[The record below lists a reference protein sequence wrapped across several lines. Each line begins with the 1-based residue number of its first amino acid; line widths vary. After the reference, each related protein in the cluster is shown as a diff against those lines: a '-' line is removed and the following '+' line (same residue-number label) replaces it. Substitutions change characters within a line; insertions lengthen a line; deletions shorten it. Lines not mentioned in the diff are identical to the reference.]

1 MKSGP
6 WIGYRVS
13 RNELT
18 PCDWT
23 RLEALRNDVF
33 GYHQFRYPQREV
45 IERTLQGGSS
55 LVIVPT
61 GGGKSNCFQLPALYW
76 YDRNDGVHAALTVVL
91 SPLIALMKDQVDR
104 LVSRAIPATFIN
116 SSLERSERQLR
127 LERLKAGDFALL
139 YVTPERFRQPEFL
152 DAIAGREVR
161 LLAID
166 EAHCI
171 SQWGHD
177 FRPDY
182 SCIPAIREKLGN
194 PVTIGLTA
202 TATPEVQKDI
212 LQQLGIQGQAD
223 EPALFHQGIDRP
235 NLKLEVEQVWG
246 IQQKIESIVVG
257 MEEAKRLNGGRE
269 ASGIIYFTLIR
280 TLEEFSE
287 QLRRRGIAHLHYHGD
302 LSRSYRKS
310 IQNAFMAGEC
320 EVVLATNAFGMGIDK
335 PDIRFV
341 IHADVP
347 SSLESYYQE
356 IGRAGRDGA
365 PSLCRLLYDQE
376 DLLTQ
381 MQFVE
386 GRNPDADFLQR
397 LYEVLVT
404 EKDAVRSFGIEWLS
418 KRMGD
423 RNTRDQRLF
432 TALGLL
438 QRSGVIADE
447 EAFDQLEIL
456 AELPHELSSAELRA
470 EKKRRDQLKLYAMV
484 EYVQASDREQYLRQY
499 FGVS

>member
-1 MKSGP
+1 MRS
-6 WIGYRVS
+6 
-13 RNELT
+13 
-18 PCDWT
+18 
-23 RLEALRNDVF
+23 DVF
-33 GYHQFRYPQREV
+33 GFQAFRYPQKEV
-45 IERTLQGGSS
+45 IERTLEGGSS

-61 GGGKSNCFQLPALYW
+61 GGGKSTCFQLPALYW
-76 YDRNDGVHAALTVVL
+76 YDANDGANAALTVVL

-104 LVSRAIPATFIN
+104 LVSRSIPATFIN
-116 SSLERSERQLR
+116 SSLERSERQFR
-127 LERLKAGDFALL
+127 LGRLKAGEFALL
-139 YVTPERFRQPEFL
+139 YVTPERFRQSEFL
-152 DAIAGREVR
+152 DAIAGRDIR

-182 SCIPAIREKLGN
+182 SCIPTIREKLGN
-194 PVTIGLTA
+194 PITLGLTA
-202 TATPEVQKDI
+202 TATPEVQRDI
-212 LQQLGIQGQAD
+212 LHQLGIQGEGD
-223 EPALFHQGIDRP
+223 DPALFHQGIDRP

-246 IQQKIESIVVG
+246 MDPKIESIVNG
-257 MEEAKRLNGGRE
+257 MEDAKRMNGGRE

-280 TLEEFSE
+280 TLEEYSDL
-287 QLRRRGIAHLHYHGD
+287 LRRKGFAHLNYHGD
-302 LSRSYRKS
+302 LSRSNRKS

-320 EVVLATNAFGMGIDK
+320 PLVLATNAFGMGIDK
-335 PDIRFV
+335 PDIRYV

-381 MQFVE
+381 MQFLE

-397 LYEVLVT
+397 LYEVLAT

-423 RNTRDQRLF
+423 RSTRDQRLV

-447 EAFDQLEIL
+447 EAFEQLEIL
-456 AELPHELSSAELRA
+456 TELPRELSSAELRA

-484 EYVQASDREQYLRQY
+484 EYVQAADREQYLRQY
-499 FGVS
+499 FGIP